1 MEIIA
6 EIANA
11 HQGNK
16 VNALNLASAAFKA
29 NAHSVKFQIYF
40 AYEFLSKKHK
50 RYEHFKKQSFNQN
63 QWDWIIK
70 SLRRKYKKKFIY
82 ADVFGLDA
90 LKLAIKLNLDG
101 IKIHSSDLSNLEL
114 INHLK
119 NYKKKIFISCGGST
133 LIEIYNVINFL
144 PKKNIILL
152 HGFQSYPTS
161 IEDAN
166 FKKLRDIK
174 NFFGDKFSYGY
185 QDHTSGGSVYN
196 IYLCLI
202 SLGYNI
208 QYLEKHITF
217 DRKKKGVDYF
227 SSLEPAKFKSFV
239 NIILKASRSI
249 NKKNLWFSK
258 RELTYRDQV
267 KKNWVAIKNI
277 EKDQRLSFS
286 NIKMLRHPHNNI
298 NPLNLKKYI
307 NKKILYRIEKN
318 NILTKKN
325 FKQKI
330 CLVVVARSKS
340 SRFDNKAIKKMGD
353 SNVLDHLFKRVK
365 KLENINKI
373 IFCTTQNKED
383 IKLCKIA
390 KKNNIDYFKGS
401 TLNVLDR
408 IMKPLSK
415 IKPDIVVRVT
425 GDDILIDNYYFQKS
439 LDFFLSHNFDYV
451 EHKKLIGGTETE
463 IFDYEVLKFIYNN
476 FKDLNGTEYLTN
488 YIKNNLGYFNIGS
501 SPVKKKHLLKNI
513 SMTIDTKDEYNYVK
527 KFINWA
533 YKKNK
538 NYLDYTY
545 DDIITYCKSNP
556 QKYKKTAVNLSKVD
570 TTIKKINLIS
580 NS

>member
-16 VNALNLASAAFKA
+16 VNALNLAKAAFKA

-40 AYEFLSKKHK
+40 AHEFLSKKHE
-50 RYEHFKKQSFNQN
+50 RYDHFKKQSFNRN
-63 QWDWIIK
+63 QWVWIIK
-70 SLRRKYKKKFIY
+70 KLRKTSKKKFIY

-101 IKIHSSDLSNLEL
+101 VKIHSSDLSNLEL

-133 LIEIYNVINFL
+133 FLEIYNVINFL
-144 PKKNIILL
+144 RDRNIILL

-202 SLGYNI
+202 SLGFDI

-239 NIILKASRSI
+239 DIILKASIST

-258 RELTYRDQV
+258 KELTYRDQV

-277 EKDQRLSFS
+277 EKEQKLSFS
-286 NIKMLRHPHNNI
+286 NIKMLRHPDSVI
-298 NPLNLKKYI
+298 NPLNMKKYI
-307 NKKILYRIEKN
+307 KKKILYRIEKN

-330 CLVVVARSKS
+330 CVVVVARSKS
-340 SRFDNKAIKKMGD
+340 SRFNNKAIKKIGD
-353 SNVLDHLFKRVK
+353 SNVLDHLFKRLK
-365 KLENINKI
+365 KLENVNKI

-390 KKNNIDYFKGS
+390 KKNNINYFKGS

-408 IMKPLSK
+408 IIKPLSK

-439 LDFFLSHNFDYV
+439 LNFFLSGNYDYV
-451 EHKKLIGGTETE
+451 DHKKLIGGTETE
-463 IFDYEVLKFIYNN
+463 IFDYEVLKFIYDN

-488 YIKNNLGYFNIGS
+488 YITNNPGYFNIGS
-501 SPVKKKHLLKNI
+501 SPVKKKHLLKNV
-513 SMTIDTKDEYNYVK
+513 SMTIDTKDDYNYVK

-533 YKKNK
+533 YKKNRD
-538 NYLDYTY
+538 YYSYTY
-545 DDIITYCKSNP
+545 DDIITYCKSNL
-556 QKYKKTAVNLSKVD
+556 KKIKKTEANLSKID
-570 TTIKKINLIS
+570 TTLKNKFKS